1 MIVATE
7 RPSPPEMS
15 PVERARPVIFAP
27 AALCLLAVIGL
38 AACSP
43 GAPHDAA
50 EAPTP
55 SPAPPYDSSTSNGGF
70 WYPDLAVTYR
80 GPAEEAPAGADG
92 DLVVSLDVESPEA
105 AEELPSHIDAV
116 VRAPF
121 DGVEPGQAARMD
133 LSYTPTDPGPDQPCA
148 YSVWRVSQPDG
159 T

>member
-1 MIVATE
+1 MK
-7 RPSPPEMS
+7 
-15 PVERARPVIFAP
+15 RAPTAVFAP
-27 AALCLLAVIGL
+27 AALCLLAAIGL

-43 GAPHDAA
+43 SVPHDAA

-55 SPAPPYDSSTSNGGF
+55 SPAPLRGNDTSNGGF
-70 WYPDLAVTYR
+70 WYPDLTVTYR
-80 GPAEEAPAGADG
+80 GPAEEAPADADG

-105 AEELPSHIDAV
+105 AEELPPHIDAV

-121 DGVEPGQAARMD
+121 DGVEPGQAVRVD
-133 LSYTPTDPGPDQPCA
+133 LSYAPTAPGPDQPCV